1 MSAIINKATGLL
13 NTTVAKSTQLAN
25 CAVYW
30 GKVGAE
36 LGKTVYKAEGLAPPS
51 LAQFKQ
57 AYEASLKFFKSPAQQ
72 KALKDKVAA
81 LPLNKDTFTKATV
94 YGIHCLAFFSIGEII
109 GRRHFFGYPALGH
122 AEHH

>member
-13 NTTVAKSTQLAN
+13 NTTVAKSVQLAN

-36 LGKTVYKAEGLAPPS
+36 IGKTVYKAEGLAPPS
-51 LAQFKQ
+51 SAQFKQ
-57 AYEASLKFFKSPAQQ
+57 AYEASLKFLKSPAEQ
-72 KALKDKVAA
+72 KAFQKKVAA
-81 LPLNKDTFTKATV
+81 LPLDKATFTKAAV
-94 YGIHCLAFFSIGEII
+94 YGIHGLAFFSIGEII
-109 GRRHFFGYPALGH
+109 GRRNFFGYPSLGH